1 MERKLISGHVLV
13 RLMIRLI
20 RGLGS
25 GLLKVGHLQDELPSG
40 GHQAPVSG
48 YRADR

>member
-1 MERKLISGHVLV
+1 MDRKSISGHVLV

-25 GLLKVGHLQDELPSG
+25 GLLKVGHLQDELPGSS
-40 GHQAPVSG
+40 H
-48 YRADR
+48 